1 MTTHAGK
8 IEMHLTTIQAI
19 LFTMTYLIEDIAHQI
34 ADGSLSARD
43 HIESC
48 LAAIDDKNGQG
59 QNTFIETYHDRA
71 RAEADAVDTARKNGW
86 ALPPFAGVS
95 LSIKDL
101 FDVAGDV
108 TKAGSILLADS
119 PPALTD
125 ATIVARLRQAGFIL
139 IGRTNMTEFAFSGLG
154 MNVHYGNPLSPFD
167 RATGRVSGGSSS
179 GSAVSVSDKMAT
191 ISIGSDTGGSTR
203 APASY
208 CGIVGL
214 KPSTA
219 RMPSD
224 GVFPLSPSFDAAGPM
239 GNSVA
244 CVSIIDSIMAGGTG
258 VRETAFTAAGLRLAI
273 PDGYLMADLD
283 TEVAT
288 AFDAAI
294 DRLRDAGVHVQKIR
308 LEALE
313 AMRPS
318 NNIKSIVSA
327 EAYRVHR
334 QWLESDQSEKYDPF
348 IERRLRGGADILAA
362 DYIDMF
368 EKRDAVYHAIKMQT
382 RGFDALVLPTTPGIA
397 PAINDMPS
405 IDRQIEMNA
414 RSLRNTAISNYLDR
428 PTISIPCHKS
438 GTAPVGLSLMGSRHH
453 DRRLLAIADGLET
466 TIRG

>member
-1 MTTHAGK
+1 
-8 IEMHLTTIQAI
+8 
-19 LFTMTYLIEDIAHQI
+19 
-34 ADGSLSARD
+34 
-43 HIESC
+43 
-48 LAAIDDKNGQG
+48 
-59 QNTFIETYHDRA
+59 
-71 RAEADAVDTARKNGW
+71 
-86 ALPPFAGVS
+86 
-95 LSIKDL
+95 
-101 FDVAGDV
+101 
-108 TKAGSILLADS
+108 
-119 PPALTD
+119 
-125 ATIVARLRQAGFIL
+125 
-139 IGRTNMTEFAFSGLG
+139 
-154 MNVHYGNPLSPFD
+154 
-167 RATGRVSGGSSS
+167 
-179 GSAVSVSDKMAT
+179 
-191 ISIGSDTGGSTR
+191 
-203 APASY
+203 
-208 CGIVGL
+208 
-214 KPSTA
+214 
-219 RMPSD
+219 
-224 GVFPLSPSFDAAGPM
+224 M

-453 DRRLLAIADGLET
+453 DRRLLAIAVGLET